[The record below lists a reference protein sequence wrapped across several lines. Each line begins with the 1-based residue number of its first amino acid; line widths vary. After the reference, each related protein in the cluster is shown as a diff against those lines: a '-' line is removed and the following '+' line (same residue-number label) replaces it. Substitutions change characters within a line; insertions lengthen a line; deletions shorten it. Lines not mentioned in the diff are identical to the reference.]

1 MPPPP
6 QFKNDAER
14 QTYERARKRAQ
25 AEAGF
30 FVHLMWY
37 GIIIGFL
44 FIINLMTGGFGGYPW
59 FIWPALGWGFGIASH
74 FSAVYG
80 WRWVHDR
87 VFQPAVAREVQREVL
102 QEKEQLRTEKQAS
115 LDELTATFAH
125 EIRNPIAAAKSL
137 VQQMGEDPTSH
148 ENVEYAKVALDELAR
163 VERSV
168 SHLLKYAKE
177 EDYKFE
183 NVNLAWVLDG
193 ALTQMRSKL
202 EANSVTVSRAYLSGP
217 TVRADADKLRQVF
230 SNIIDN
236 AIDAME
242 STTGER
248 RLEFAIQNNG
258 AGMAAVRIRDNGC
271 GIADDKIAKIFNP
284 FYTSKTNGTGLGL
297 GVAKKVIDS
306 HRGTIEVHS
315 KVGQGTE
322 FVLAIPLSDAVRD
335 NDDVVQSS
343 AESPDIVGEAAAE
356 PAPQSSAQN
365 NNGGAATTPI
375 VPLAAGAPSAAD
387 LEATKLKG
395 RLLVVDDE
403 RGIVIAL
410 KGLFTKEGY
419 EVETAESGE
428 EALEK
433 VKAGLFHVIITD
445 LSMKGMSGLELLKQV
460 RELDPACAVL
470 MITAFGTQRIAV
482 EAMKAG
488 AEDYLPKPFDN
499 DELRLK
505 VRKVMETQLLK
516 REHNQ
521 LLEQVRLETGVFEN
535 MVGRSRAMMR
545 VFETID
551 KVAPTDVTVL
561 IRGESGTG
569 KELVAR
575 AIHFR
580 SPRARKPFIAVN
592 CAAFSRELV
601 ESELFG
607 HEKGAFTGAVARREG
622 KFEAANGG
630 TLFLDEIGDMALE
643 TQAKLLRVLQEQVF
657 ERIGGN
663 QPLNVDVRIIA
674 ATNQDLEAM
683 IEQGKFREDLYY
695 RLKVVEVR
703 VPPVRERREDVPL
716 MVQHFIAEACQAFL
730 RAAKNSSRPR
740 RCAHASRRR
749 GKATRVRS
757 RRQSSRR

>member
-1 MPPPP
+1 MQHRKRKRIRWLKYGGDWSKHDWSKYGNCSNWSRDWSKWTEQAKASTTASAERFANDLHSKIKHDFDTKVARKFEAKAARFERKLKARFDQQTQKYSGVSADPAEDLPPPP

-30 FVHLMWY
+30 YIHLMWY

-44 FIINLMTGGFGGYPW
+44 FLIYLMAGAGYPW

-74 FSAVYG
+74 FAAVYG
-80 WRWVHDR
+80 WRWVHQR
-87 VFQPAVAREVQREVL
+87 VFQPTIAREVQREVL

-202 EANSVTVSRAYLSGP
+202 EANSVMVSRAYLSGP

-322 FVLAIPLSDAVRD
+322 FVLAIPLSDAIRD
-335 NDDVVQSS
+335 SADQSNESSDVIPETAIDS
-343 AESPDIVGEAAAE
+343 ASQDNNT
-356 PAPQSSAQN
+356 Q
-365 NNGGAATTPI
+365 NNGGSATTTPI
-375 VPLAAGAPSAAD
+375 VPLAAGAPSAQ
-387 LEATKLKG
+387 TT
-395 RLLVVDDE
+395 RL
-403 RGIVIAL
+403 R
-410 KGLFTKEGY
+410 
-419 EVETAESGE
+419 
-428 EALEK
+428 
-433 VKAGLFHVIITD
+433 
-445 LSMKGMSGLELLKQV
+445 
-460 RELDPACAVL
+460 
-470 MITAFGTQRIAV
+470 
-482 EAMKAG
+482 
-488 AEDYLPKPFDN
+488 N
-499 DELRLK
+499 
-505 VRKVMETQLLK
+505 
-516 REHNQ
+516 
-521 LLEQVRLETGVFEN
+521 
-535 MVGRSRAMMR
+535 
-545 VFETID
+545 
-551 KVAPTDVTVL
+551 
-561 IRGESGTG
+561 
-569 KELVAR
+569 
-575 AIHFR
+575 
-580 SPRARKPFIAVN
+580 
-592 CAAFSRELV
+592 
-601 ESELFG
+601 
-607 HEKGAFTGAVARREG
+607 
-622 KFEAANGG
+622 
-630 TLFLDEIGDMALE
+630 
-643 TQAKLLRVLQEQVF
+643 
-657 ERIGGN
+657 
-663 QPLNVDVRIIA
+663 
-674 ATNQDLEAM
+674 
-683 IEQGKFREDLYY
+683 
-695 RLKVVEVR
+695 
-703 VPPVRERREDVPL
+703 
-716 MVQHFIAEACQAFL
+716 
-730 RAAKNSSRPR
+730 
-740 RCAHASRRR
+740 
-749 GKATRVRS
+749 
-757 RRQSSRR
+757 